1 MMTLPSIMRRAASTQ
16 NRMALNGSPAIAPG
30 GPREWARAF
39 IFGCLQLPLQGGS
52 GWQTAQCCGGP
63 GGRSG
68 AAMSPSGDQL
78 VTRISG
84 GASSQ
89 SGPGPLGGLPGVQ
102 SPYGAGAALRGGAGG
117 DAGEMMMN
125 PYPGAGL
132 MAKLNEDFNVW
143 LMTGG
148 ANRLMGARPAA
159 PPGLVRACVRRA
171 CVRRACVRACVRLE
185 GAWLH
190 PVPSS

>member
-30 GPREWARAF
+30 GPREWARALYWLF
-39 IFGCLQLPLQGGS
+39 
-52 GWQTAQCCGGP
+52 TAALHCRVADCRVPAGGP

-125 PYPGAGL
+125 PYPGAGY

-159 PPGLVRACVRRA
+159 PPGLVRACVR
-171 CVRRACVRACVRLE
+171 ACVRLE

>member
-1 MMTLPSIMRRAASTQ
+1 
-16 NRMALNGSPAIAPG
+16 
-30 GPREWARAF
+30 
-39 IFGCLQLPLQGGS
+39 
-52 GWQTAQCCGGP
+52 
-63 GGRSG
+63 
-68 AAMSPSGDQL
+68 MSPSGDQL

-148 ANRLMGARPAA
+148 ANRLMGESCIFKGCLAYGAGGGLGLAFGAFMA
-159 PPGLVRACVRRA
+159 PFDTMNGLKVAENATAKETAVATIHQTRTKAVGMGRTFAVLTFR
-171 CVRRACVRACVRLE
+171 V
-185 GAWLH
+185 
-190 PVPSS
+190 

>member
-1 MMTLPSIMRRAASTQ
+1 
-16 NRMALNGSPAIAPG
+16 
-30 GPREWARAF
+30 
-39 IFGCLQLPLQGGS
+39 
-52 GWQTAQCCGGP
+52 
-63 GGRSG
+63 
-68 AAMSPSGDQL
+68 MSPSGDQL

-125 PYPGAGL
+125 PYPGAGY